1 MFGISDALVARN
13 GLMSCPSA
21 PPKGLASEAI
31 AVAETRPEG
40 VNQMSEYRVGAERTK
55 GCARPRRIWP
65 NMVRPKLGGE
75 VRVPA

>member
-1 MFGISDALVARN
+1 
-13 GLMSCPSA
+13 MSCPSA
-21 PPKGLASEAI
+21 PPKGFAREAI

-55 GCARPRRIWP
+55 GCARPIRTCP
-65 NMVRPKLGGE
+65 NIVRPKLGGD